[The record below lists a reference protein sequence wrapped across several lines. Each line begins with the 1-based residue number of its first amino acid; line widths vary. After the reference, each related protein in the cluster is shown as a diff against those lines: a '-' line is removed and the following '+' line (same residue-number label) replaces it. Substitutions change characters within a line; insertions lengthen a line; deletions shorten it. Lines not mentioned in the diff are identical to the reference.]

1 MQKSLIHSVVKEIL
15 SRYYRLIRLNSK
27 ILTYTPKLN
36 KIPGNP
42 EIYQFIHSVAKELLS
57 QNDHLKERNS
67 KISTYTQKFNT
78 IPGLP
83 GSHMKS

>member
-15 SRYYRLIRLNSK
+15 SRYY
-27 ILTYTPKLN
+27 
-36 KIPGNP
+36 P
-42 EIYQFIHSVAKELLS
+42 EIHQFIYSVAKELLS

-67 KISTYTQKFNT
+67 KIRTYTQKFDT

-83 GSHMKS
+83 GTHMKS